1 MAVRRGLSLA
11 SIATFVGIAF
21 GISWTVWTLM
31 YVFDLPWW
39 VSIGG
44 SWGPGLA
51 ALLIRGPLRREGFAD
66 SGLLR
71 LGSGQAAVAAYVIA
85 LTLIT
90 FAAVSSTML
99 GIGAG
104 AFQLDWNLYRGLT
117 SPNVI
122 IVFVSDHFGFWGLAL
137 SLLVIPLLPIIDLG
151 EEIGWRDYLVPRL
164 LPLGNVTALLV
175 SGTVWAAWHIPF
187 SILLGYNK
195 GAAGYPLFAL
205 DVVLFGSLLG
215 YLRLKSRSVWPCAIL
230 HTAYNY
236 QPWVLIA
243 FTLVRP
249 GFSPA
254 SPQQSMAIVQY
265 GVTMLAGL
273 AALFLAIRA
282 RNQMPVQSASR

>member
-1 MAVRRGLSLA
+1 MTARQPIDWT
-11 SIATFVGIAF
+11 SIAIFLVFAF
-21 GISWTVWTLM
+21 GISWMVWTLM

-39 VSIGG
+39 VSIGA
-44 SWGPGLA
+44 SWGPGIA

-71 LGSGQAAVAAYVIA
+71 LGSGRAAVTAYVIA

-104 AFQLDWNLYRGLT
+104 AFQLDWNLYRALT
-117 SPNVI
+117 SPNLI

-137 SLLVIPLLPIIDLG
+137 SLLAIPLLPIIDLG

-164 LPLGNVTALLV
+164 LPLGSVTALLV

-187 SILLGYNK
+187 NILLGYNK

-205 DVVLFGSLLG
+205 DIVLFGSLLG

-230 HTAYNY
+230 HTAFNY

-254 SPQQSMAIVQY
+254 GPQQSMAIVEY
-265 GVTMLAGL
+265 AVTMLAGL
-273 AALFLAIRA
+273 AALFLAFRA
-282 RNQMPVQSASR
+282 RNQIPVQSAAR